1 MLTDLDEKK
10 PAPTVKKSW
19 GGARPNTGGPRPGSG
34 RKKGSP
40 NKMTADIKAAI
51 VTAKMGDAA
60 VKDRAPE
67 YIAAMFDALAATAK
81 ADGND
86 PIGKAFAAPADKKL
100 SPRDAYIAG
109 LNSAHLP
116 K

>member
-51 VTAKMGDAA
+51 LEAFQKAGGANYLLTVAKTNPQ
-60 VKDRAPE
+60 V
-67 YIAAMFDALAATAK
+67 FCAL
-81 ADGND
+81 
-86 PIGKAFAAPADKKL
+86 IGKV
-100 SPRDAYIAG
+100 
-109 LNSAHLP
+109 LP
-116 K
+116 MTLQGDENGGPIRITWGDE